1 MKARVWFSSS
11 SVDTDVFAIVR
22 LLDAEGA
29 EIDFIG
35 AHARVPVTLGWLRAS
50 QRQTD
55 SVGSASYQQ
64 VYYNTEQAKLVP
76 REEYPLDIEIWPSN
90 IVVPVG
96 YKLVL
101 DIRGHDSQYPGTK
114 RIHHTEEVAPFVRT
128 VFSIFKWNA
137 GRSRCRF
144 HRGQHREVSFIRGLV
159 RKT

>member
-50 QRQTD
+50 QRKTD

-64 VYYNTEQAKLVP
+64 VYSNTEQAKLVP

-114 RIHHTEEVAPFVRT
+114 RIHHTDAIDRPIE
-128 VFSIFKWNA
+128 VFSCSCKVVTG
-137 GRSRCRF
+137 GRF
-144 HRGQHREVSFIRGLV
+144 DSFLLLPAMKELKVAASILS
-159 RKT
+159 